1 MFHCGSLDG
10 RARDGVERQGCVDV
24 VDGVQNLQR
33 IKETVFADKKKAKF
47 DSYLQ
52 NQPVLVRLLPII
64 RLISLTFFYRN
75 NQFWFTFLVTCFF
88 LEI

>member
-33 IKETVFADKKKAKF
+33 IKETVFADKKERK
-47 DSYLQ
+47 
-52 NQPVLVRLLPII
+52 VWLLFI
-64 RLISLTFFYRN
+64 YRN
-75 NQFWFTFLVTCFF
+75 NQFW
-88 LEI
+88 